1 MKNKKHTSI
10 AVQKI
15 SMIFFV
21 LFSLVSSTAVFS
33 ATCPNTSAT
42 PDANG
47 IFQIKE
53 RGLTRICA
61 TICPEQGGTAGPV
74 VADEGSTRVCC
85 CKSTGGTTSSKPG
98 SKAMTPGEASLV
110 GPPGTVKFDNPLGAE
125 LDLRLIAG
133 NVIKAV
139 LGIIGSVAL
148 VIFLYGGIQ
157 WMVAMGDD
165 TKIKKGLDT
174 MIWAGL
180 GLVII
185 FGSYVAVQF
194 LLRTLLGS

>member
-1 MKNKKHTSI
+1 
-10 AVQKI
+10 
-15 SMIFFV
+15 
-21 LFSLVSSTAVFS
+21 
-33 ATCPNTSAT
+33 
-42 PDANG
+42 
-47 IFQIKE
+47 
-53 RGLTRICA
+53 
-61 TICPEQGGTAGPV
+61 
-74 VADEGSTRVCC
+74 
-85 CKSTGGTTSSKPG
+85 
-98 SKAMTPGEASLV
+98 MTPGEASLV